1 MNEQVDLVRTKVEI
15 DGNPETNYQIDTC
28 EILDRQGLPMT
39 DIDWEKP
46 DIFFDEAL
54 ELIASNGSDTQNQEI
69 LEYAFGISKRNEE
82 GAVQIILKALES
94 DDHRLLHHT
103 LNLIATIFGH
113 RVDLLE
119 SVKEFLEHE
128 SEDVRL
134 EAVNALGSI
143 RTITSLNLII
153 ESLGD
158 DSDKVRWGS
167 IVKISKFGKCRVQ
180 EPWLLEL
187 RNGDP
192 ESFENEISKSKQ
204 MNENSFPEVINA
216 LEQMIELFENSSN
229 RTRQAIMTA
238 LGCIDDK
245 RTIAPLIKGL
255 VDDTAGIRASAAYSL
270 GTKAEKSAVNS
281 LIDSLNDESWNVRYF
296 SAEALGI
303 INDKRAIEPLIHA
316 CNVEDDYDTK
326 EAMKLIII
334 HLSK

>member
-46 DIFFDEAL
+46 DLFFDEAL

-113 RVDLLE
+113 RIDLLE
-119 SVKEFLEHE
+119 SVKEFLGHE
-128 SEDVRL
+128 FEDVRM
-134 EAVNALGSI
+134 EAVNALGSF
-143 RTITSLNLII
+143 RTVNSLNLII
-153 ESLGD
+153 DSLRDESE
-158 DSDKVRWGS
+158 KVRWCAT
-167 IVKISKFGKCRVQ
+167 VKIAQFGRCRVQ
-180 EPWLLEL
+180 KPWLMEL
-187 RNGDP
+187 RSVEP
-192 ESFENEISKSKQ
+192 ERFENEILKSIQK
-204 MNENSFPEVINA
+204 NENSFPEVVNG
-216 LEQMIELFENSSN
+216 LEQMIEMFENSSVK
-229 RTRQAIMTA
+229 TRRGILET
-238 LGCIDDK
+238 LGCIDDP
-245 RTIAPLIKGL
+245 RTINPLLKGL
-255 VDDTAGIRASAAYSL
+255 VDDSAEVRGAAAYSL

-281 LIDSLNDESWNVRYF
+281 LIDSLKDESPHVRF
-296 SAEALGI
+296 ISAEALGI
-303 INDKRAIEPLIHA
+303 INDKRAIQPLIDA
-316 CNVEDDYDTK
+316 SNAEDVYNK
-326 EAMKLIII
+326 KAMKLIII